1 MENLDNIIAN
11 AYGSILIGRGQEH
24 FLGDFN
30 NILRT
35 RSLENLSLPDI
46 DESAESRDTIQQ
58 EEHVVTFVNVI
69 QEFREYVHD
78 FSEFR

>member
-11 AYGSILIGRGQEH
+11 AYGCILIGRGQEH

-30 NILRT
+30 DILRT
-35 RSLENLSLPDI
+35 RSLENLSLADI
-46 DESAESRDTIQQ
+46 DESAESRDTVQQ
-58 EEHVVTFVNVI
+58 KEHVVTFVNVI

-78 FSEFR
+78 LSEFR

>member
-35 RSLENLSLPDI
+35 GSLENLSLPDI
-46 DESAESRDTIQQ
+46 DESAESRDTIKQ
-58 EEHVVTFVNVI
+58 EEHVVTFVNII